1 MLAFVLLIVNPAAA
15 GGRLG
20 KQWPRVR
27 NLLESLGLRVPH
39 AFTRAPGHAT
49 ELAFEAV
56 AKGTEAVVAAGGDG
70 TICEVA
76 EGLHHAGSGVLGIL
90 PLGTGNDTARTLGV
104 PRTLAG
110 AVAALRQ
117 PQIREVD
124 LMQVG
129 PRVVVNAVGL
139 GMLGAINVRAAS
151 LKKVRGLGAYLAAA
165 VHTLF
170 RYQPPTVEVHTGSF
184 RYRGPM
190 TILAIHN
197 GPTTG
202 GGFRLA
208 PGAVP
213 DDGQLEA
220 CLVEGVG
227 VVGRIPRLLAALRGR
242 LHRWPKS
249 HFLRFRRLCFSCQ
262 EPLDMHLD
270 GNPWLSPA
278 GELEVTV
285 LPRALQVLLPARGA
299 CS

>member
-1 MLAFVLLIVNPAAA
+1 MLLIVNPAAA

-27 NLLESLGLRVPH
+27 NFLEGLGLRVPQ

-56 AKGTEAVVAAGGDG
+56 ARGTEAVVAAGGDG

-76 EGLHHAGSGVLGIL
+76 QGLHEAGGGVLGIL
-90 PLGTGNDTARTLGV
+90 PLGTGNDTARTLGI
-104 PRTLAG
+104 PRKLG
-110 AVAALRQ
+110 DAVAALHQARV
-117 PQIREVD
+117 REVD

-129 PRVVVNAVGL
+129 SRVVVNAVGL
-139 GMLGAINVRAAS
+139 GMLGVINVKAARF
-151 LKKVRGLGAYLAAA
+151 KKVRGLASYLAAA
-165 VHTLF
+165 LHTLF
-170 RYQPPTVEVHTGSF
+170 RYQPPTVELQSESF
-184 RYRGPM
+184 TYRGPM

-208 PGAVP
+208 PGAEP

-227 VVGRIPRLLAALRGR
+227 VAGRIPRLLAALRGT

-249 HFLRFRRLCFSCQ
+249 HLLPFRRLRLTYQ
-262 EPLDMHLD
+262 EPLDAHWD
-270 GNPWLSPA
+270 GNPWRMPP
-278 GELEVTV
+278 GELEVAV
-285 LPRALQVLLPARGA
+285 LPRALHVLVPAQGA
-299 CS
+299 GS

>member
-1 MLAFVLLIVNPAAA
+1 MLLIVNPAAA
-15 GGRLG
+15 GGKLG
-20 KQWPRVR
+20 QQWPRVR
-27 NLLESLGLRVPH
+27 SLLESLGLRVAH

-49 ELAFEAV
+49 ELAFEAA

-70 TICEVA
+70 TICEVV
-76 EGLHHAGSGVLGIL
+76 EGLHQAGGSVLGIL

-104 PRTLAG
+104 PRKLAA

-117 PQIREVD
+117 GRVREVD

-139 GMLGAINVRAAS
+139 GMLGVINVRAAG
-151 LKKVRGLGAYLAAA
+151 LKKVRGLSAYLAAA
-165 VHTLF
+165 LHTLF
-170 RYQPPTVEVHTGSF
+170 RYQPPTVELQTESF
-184 RYRGPM
+184 TYRGPM

-220 CLVEGVG
+220 CLVEGVS
-227 VVGRIPRLLAALRGR
+227 VAGRLPRLLSALRGT
-242 LHRWPKS
+242 LQRWPKS
-249 HFLRFRRLCFSCQ
+249 HLLRFRRLRLSCQ
-262 EPLDMHLD
+262 QPLDMHLD
-270 GNPWLSPA
+270 GNPAHLDPPHV
-278 GELEVTV
+278 EVSV
-285 LPRALQVLLPARGA
+285 LPRALRVLVPKSPEA
-299 CS
+299 

>member
-1 MLAFVLLIVNPAAA
+1 MLLIVNPAAA

-27 NLLESLGLRVPH
+27 SLLESVGLKIPQ

-49 ELAFEAV
+49 ELAAEAV
-56 AKGTEAVVAAGGDG
+56 AKGTEAVVAVGGDG
-70 TICEVA
+70 TICEVV
-76 EGLHHAGSGVLGIL
+76 EGLHQAGGGVLGIL
-90 PLGTGNDTARTLGV
+90 PLGTGNDTARTLGI
-104 PRTLAG
+104 PCKLKAAIATLN
-110 AVAALRQ
+110 Q
-117 PQIREVD
+117 PQVREVD
-124 LMQVG
+124 LMGVG
-129 PRVVVNAVGL
+129 SRVVVNAVGM
-139 GMLGAINVRAAS
+139 GMLGAINVKAAG
-151 LKKVRGLGAYLAAA
+151 LKKMRGLTAYLLAA

-170 RYQPPTVEVHTGSF
+170 RYRPPTVELESEGF

-227 VVGRIPRLLAALRGR
+227 IAGRFPRLLAALRGT

-249 HFLRFRRLCFSCQ
+249 HFLRFHRLRLSCQ
-262 EPLDMHLD
+262 QPLDAHLD
-270 GNPWLSPA
+270 GNPFRCDPP
-278 GELEVTV
+278 GIEVSV
-285 LPRALQVLLPARGA
+285 LPRALSVLAPR
-299 CS
+299 